1 MIGYYLSQLSNRV
14 CDYRLYFF
22 SAENNKNEHEF
33 NFVLMHKYLYYEN
46 FVSYVSLKLTY
57 VEIFLIIYSLFC

>member
-33 NFVLMHKYLYYEN
+33 NFVLMHKYLYYES
-46 FVSYVSLKLTY
+46 FVSYVS
-57 VEIFLIIYSLFC
+57 